1 MDDALNIA
9 NQMAADRSN
18 KITDTI
24 KEYSRRLLGFIKQ
37 RVSGNE
43 DAEDIL
49 QDVFYQFAGST
60 EPIEQVG
67 SWLFT
72 VARNKITD
80 RYRKHKLP
88 LADDVFG
95 TSETDEEGFD
105 WREML
110 LAADT
115 NPETEYLRNL
125 FWEELRVA
133 LQELPAEQR
142 DVFVM
147 NEIDGIAFKDI
158 AEQTGVSVATLIS
171 RKRYA
176 VLHLREKLQVLKNE
190 LLNY

>member
-1 MDDALNIA
+1 MDDSLNIET
-9 NQMAADRSN
+9 QMLTRQSN
-18 KITDTI
+18 TISQTI

-49 QDVFYQFAGST
+49 QDVFYQFAANT

-67 SWLFT
+67 NWLFK

-80 RYRKHKLP
+80 KYRKQTLP

-95 TSETDEEGFD
+95 TTITEDDSFD
-105 WREML
+105 WKEML
-110 LAADT
+110 LAT
-115 NPETEYLRNL
+115 ESNPETEYLRSL
-125 FWEELRVA
+125 FWEELQTA
-133 LQELPAEQR
+133 LDELPAEQR
-142 DVFVM
+142 DAFVK
-147 NEIDGIAFKDI
+147 NEIEDIPFKEM
-158 AEQTGVSVATLIS
+158 AVEAGVSVATLIS

-176 VLHLREKLQVLKNE
+176 VLHLLQRLQVLKDE